1 MSPRRAPLSAW
12 IRSIL
17 FVVLMTLVTVPYS
30 LVTVAVR
37 PLPPLPRHRHVLI
50 TSTVAD
56 VDSGCSW
63 SPGFEVPGPHEDR

>member
-17 FVVLMTLVTVPYS
+17 FVVLMALVTVPYS

-37 PLPPLPRHRHVLI
+37 PLPAEGEDATSAWWARLDVPRLQV
-50 TSTVAD
+50 VARLRL
-56 VDSGCSW
+56 
-63 SPGFEVPGPHEDR
+63 DRQAPVA